1 MLAGRVLSPDTSGEG
16 FQAQSRN
23 PMYGLAPY
31 VAGGLAAV
39 LMVDHLAMPSI
50 GSAVT
55 DWLGGPGIAVN
66 AVDRAHKSDRLMPAR
81 AAARQGPAITAVE
94 VVGLRNTAV
103 VYRDREGRVLFRTDP
118 VSNATLVAKDVVLP
132 EITIRDSGRSTVNPL
147 PKNSVSPGRRLTPIT
162 IRVLRLAFAC
172 LRIASSAATSIS
184 TSVRTSML

>member
-31 VAGGLAAV
+31 IAGGLAAV

-50 GSAVT
+50 GSAV
-55 DWLGGPGIAVN
+55 
-66 AVDRAHKSDRLMPAR
+66 
-81 AAARQGPAITAVE
+81 TAVE

-132 EITIRDSGRSTVNPL
+132 EITIRDSGRSTVNPVPIEVPARAPERPKL
-147 PKNSVSPGRRLTPIT
+147 PPGCDSAFSPLTLPSLSRMPSRCIAENE
-162 IRVLRLAFAC
+162 RPARLAG
-172 LRIASSAATSIS
+172 L
-184 TSVRTSML
+184 

>member
-1 MLAGRVLSPDTSGEG
+1 
-16 FQAQSRN
+16 
-23 PMYGLAPY
+23 MYGLAPY

-132 EITIRDSGRSTVNPL
+132 EITIRDSGRSTVNPVPIEVPARAPERPKL
-147 PKNSVSPGRRLTPIT
+147 PPGCDSAFSPLTLPSLSRMPSRCIAENERPAT
-162 IRVLRLAFAC
+162 LAGLRG
-172 LRIASSAATSIS
+172 
-184 TSVRTSML
+184 